1 MNKKRTKQENVC
13 VAFDDGD
20 GMFLAD
26 AKSHGADKLWCLL
39 KPIPIELDKSEAER
53 QPPAKQART
62 DGDFGE
68 AE

>member
-1 MNKKRTKQENVC
+1 MLKNTGYRGT
-13 VAFDDGD
+13 
-20 GMFLAD
+20 LL
-26 AKSHGADKLWCLL
+26 SHYAESYGADKLWCLL

-68 AE
+68 AN